1 MPATTCPGKW
11 PCVVGTGVS
20 ASSGLRSPLDLWGA
34 HLVLQRAKSTT
45 RVRRPLQMSSGLRER
60 EGAEDLAAP
69 PESLRSCE
77 PRALKGPS
85 EGRPS

>member
-1 MPATTCPGKW
+1 
-11 PCVVGTGVS
+11 
-20 ASSGLRSPLDLWGA
+20 
-34 HLVLQRAKSTT
+34 
-45 RVRRPLQMSSGLRER
+45 MSSGLRER